1 MKREK
6 WSADVSSACSTTN
19 PVSIPFHPLNPLSH
33 FWRSMSE
40 VRIVERDMTAAELK
54 RMSAGFDEHTVENGV
69 EIQSSK
75 RIGFVALDG
84 ENFIGCASGLAYKNG
99 SEYSG
104 WFYLT
109 DLFVEKAYRL
119 QGLGSRLLKALE
131 EKIRH
136 YGINKIWTWTA
147 GYEGPE
153 FYKRQGYK
161 VFAEMENWY
170 SGGHSRIGVRKEIDA
185 LESRKVG

>member
-1 MKREK
+1 
-6 WSADVSSACSTTN
+6 
-19 PVSIPFHPLNPLSH
+19 
-33 FWRSMSE
+33 MSE
-40 VRIVERDMTAAELK
+40 IRIIERDMTSVELK
-54 RMSAGFDEHTVENGV
+54 HMNARFDEHTVENGV

-75 RIGFVALDG
+75 RIGFIALDG

-99 SEYSG
+99 NEYSG

-109 DLFVEKAYRL
+109 DLFVEKEYRL
-119 QGLGSRLLKALE
+119 QGFGSKLLKALE
-131 EKIRH
+131 EKILQ

-153 FYKRQGYK
+153 FYKRQGYE

-170 SGGHSRIGVRKEIDA
+170 SSGHSRIGVRKEI
-185 LESRKVG
+185 KP